1 MIVGGGAAGF
11 FAACSAAKAN
21 RSASVIL
28 LEASRQLLAKVRI
41 SGGGRCNVTH
51 ALFDTKGFIQNY
63 PRGSKALLGAFSRF
77 QAQDTVKWFASAGV
91 QLKTE
96 ADGRMFPVT
105 DDSETIVDCLVKTAL
120 AYNVQIRTG
129 SPVVWVRLGKVW
141 GREIDG
147 EMFFP
152 SNFGEE
158 NLHPQLYRKS
168 QECEEDLLEDNSH
181 NSPADEDN
189 KSKFEILLKSGEMLQ
204 CDKLL
209 LATGSN
215 PVGYRIAKKFGH
227 QIEPTVPSLF
237 TFNVLDQELR
247 ELAGVSVNPV
257 KLRLSVPGK
266 PQLEQTGPLL
276 ITHWGLS
283 GPAVLKLSA
292 WGARIF
298 NESRYKGTVTVNWL
312 PNSNQDQVRKE
323 LQQVRVEYGKRA
335 IALHRGIKLPHR
347 LWQYLITRAGI
358 DKDTRWAELPK
369 KAFNKLVQELTQGQY
384 SISGKGVFKDEFVTC
399 GGIKLKEVNFKTME
413 SRLVKGLHFA
423 GEILDIDGVT
433 GGFNFQSAW
442 TTAYLAGLA
451 MGSEEGVTSN
461 E

>member
-1 MIVGGGAAGF
+1 MQPLRIVIVGGGAAGF
-11 FAACSAAKAN
+11 FAAIAAAKTN
-21 RSASVIL
+21 QNASVVL

-77 QAQDTVKWFASAGV
+77 QAQDTVKWFAQAGV

-105 DDSETIVDCLVKTAL
+105 DNSETIVDCLLKTAL
-120 AYNVQIRTG
+120 AYKVQIRTS
-129 SPVVWVRLGKVW
+129 SPVVSVNYLDSV
-141 GREIDG
+141 EN
-147 EMFFP
+147 
-152 SNFGEE
+152 SEE
-158 NLHPQLYRKS
+158 KDDKS
-168 QECEEDLLEDNSH
+168 R
-181 NSPADEDN
+181 
-189 KSKFEILLKSGEMLQ
+189 FEILLKSGEMLR

-215 PVGYRIAKKFGH
+215 PVGYKIAKKFGH

-237 TFNVLDQELR
+237 TFNILDKELR

-257 KLRLSVPGK
+257 QIRLSVPGK
-266 PQLEQTGPLL
+266 PQLQQTGPLL

-292 WGARIF
+292 WGARTF
-298 NESRYKGTVTVNWL
+298 HESRYKGTVTINWL
-312 PNSNQDQVRKE
+312 PDSNQDEVRKE
-323 LQQVRVEYGKRA
+323 LQQVRIEHGKRA

-347 LWQYLITRAGI
+347 LWQYLISRAGI

-369 KAFNKLVQELTQGQY
+369 KSFNKLVQELTQGQY

-442 TTAYLAGLA
+442 TTAYLAGLG
-451 MGSEEGVTSN
+451 MSGN

>member
-1 MIVGGGAAGF
+1 MQPLRIVIVGGGAAGF
-11 FAACSAAKAN
+11 FAACSAAKTN
-21 RSASVIL
+21 QNASVIL

-51 ALFDTKGFIQNY
+51 ALFDTKSFIQNY

-77 QAQDTVKWFASAGV
+77 QAQDTVKWFAHAGV

-105 DDSETIVDCLVKTAL
+105 DNSETIVDCLIKTAL
-120 AYNVQIRTG
+120 AYNVEIRTG
-129 SPVVWVRLGKVW
+129 SPVVSVNY
-141 GREIDG
+141 REL
-147 EMFFP
+147 
-152 SNFGEE
+152 EE
-158 NLHPQLYRKS
+158 NS
-168 QECEEDLLEDNSH
+168 QDEED
-181 NSPADEDN
+181 
-189 KSKFEILLKSGEMLQ
+189 KSRFEILLKSGEMLR

-209 LATGSN
+209 LTTGSN
-215 PVGYRIAKKFGH
+215 PVGYRIVKKFGH
-227 QIEPTVPSLF
+227 QIEPSVPSLF
-237 TFNVLDQELR
+237 TFNILDKELR

-257 KLRLSVPGK
+257 QIRLSVPGK

-292 WGARIF
+292 WGARTF
-298 NESRYKGTVTVNWL
+298 HESRYKGTVTINWL
-312 PNSNQDQVRKE
+312 PDSNQDQLRKE
-323 LQQVRVEYGKRA
+323 LIVVRQEFGKRA

-347 LWQYLITRAGI
+347 LWQYLISRAGI
-358 DKDTRWAELPK
+358 DKDTRWAELTK
-369 KAFNKLVQELTQGQY
+369 QAFNKLVQELNQGQY

-413 SRLVKGLHFA
+413 SRLVKGLYFA

-451 MGSEEGVTSN
+451 MAGEE
-461 E
+461 

>member
-1 MIVGGGAAGF
+1 MQPLRIVIVGGGAAGF
-11 FAACSAAKAN
+11 FAACSAAKTN
-21 RSASVIL
+21 QNASVIL

-51 ALFDTKGFIQNY
+51 ALFDTKSFIQNY

-77 QAQDTVKWFASAGV
+77 QAQDTVKWFAHAGV

-105 DDSETIVDCLVKTAL
+105 DNSETIVDCLIKTAL
-120 AYNVQIRTG
+120 DYNVEIRTG
-129 SPVVWVRLGKVW
+129 SPVVSVNY
-141 GREIDG
+141 REL
-147 EMFFP
+147 
-152 SNFGEE
+152 EE
-158 NLHPQLYRKS
+158 NS
-168 QECEEDLLEDNSH
+168 Q
-181 NSPADEDN
+181 DED
-189 KSKFEILLKSGEMLQ
+189 KSRFEILLKSGEMLR

-209 LATGSN
+209 LTTGSN

-237 TFNVLDQELR
+237 TFNILDQELR

-257 KLRLSVPGK
+257 QIRLSVPGK

-283 GPAVLKLSA
+283 GPCVLKLSA
-292 WGARIF
+292 WGARTF
-298 NESRYKGTVTVNWL
+298 HESRYKGTVTINWL
-312 PNSNQDQVRKE
+312 PDSNQDELRKE
-323 LQQVRVEYGKRA
+323 LMLVRQEFGKRA

-347 LWQYLITRAGI
+347 LWQYLISRAGI

-369 KAFNKLVQELTQGQY
+369 KSFNKLVQELNQGQH
-384 SISGKGVFKDEFVTC
+384 SISSKGVFKDEFVTC

-413 SRLVKGLHFA
+413 SRLVKGLYFA

-442 TTAYLAGLA
+442 DNRLFG
-451 MGSEEGVTSN
+451 GFGDGWGGVMELGVRS
-461 E
+461 